1 MFSRA
6 TQERG
11 GVLLDQDPLHLR
23 IASAAVLLGLLAA
36 GVMVISWDAVRGGP
50 DAGGG
55 AVASRPAGRTAAM
68 SGPLAVT
75 VPPQA
80 RSAGLRL
87 LGDAAAACQSVAYQG
102 VQVIASLSPAGR
114 SISVVDVWHQRGRH
128 ALIQAAVLASPPV
141 LRRSLARVPT
151 GTDSDSDTDQ
161 EQVSAPVLGMTQQ
174 MVALLGDNYQVTI
187 AGGGRADGRPAEIV
201 EVRRTSG
208 GLAARFWLDSATK
221 LPLRREIFDTSS
233 RLTGDDAF
241 IDLRLGSKA
250 AAGAPAA
257 GASPR
262 SSWLSR
268 GQLARLR
275 AQGWPLPG
283 PLPGRLSLLRAA
295 RSGTSAGTV
304 VELAYSDGLS
314 MVSVFVQHGHL
325 PAELSG
331 WSEVAVR
338 GQRVYAAA
346 PDDRS
351 VAWSAG
357 GFVYTVIADTPGQ
370 TVDQVVAAL
379 PHEAKPGLVARLI
392 RGLRRVV
399 SWVDPFR

>member
-11 GVLLDQDPLHLR
+11 GVPLDQDPLHLR
-23 IASAAVLLGLLAA
+23 IASAAVVFGLLAA
-36 GVMVISWDAVRGGP
+36 GVMVVSWDAVRAGP

-55 AVASRPAGRTAAM
+55 AVASRPAGRSAAM
-68 SGPLAVT
+68 SGPLAAT
-75 VPPQA
+75 MAPRA

-128 ALIQAAVLASPPV
+128 ALTQATVMAAHPV
-141 LRRSLARVPT
+141 LRRSLARMPT
-151 GTDSDSDTDQ
+151 DTDSSNAANQ
-161 EQVSAPVLGMTQQ
+161 EQPSAPVLGMTQQ

-187 AGGGRADGRPAEIV
+187 AGGGLADGRPAEIV
-201 EVRRTSG
+201 AVRRTGG
-208 GLAARFWLDSATK
+208 GLAARFWLDNATK
-221 LPLRREIFDTSS
+221 LPLRREIFDTGG
-233 RLTGDDAF
+233 RLTSDDAF
-241 IDLRLGSKA
+241 IGLRLGSKA

-257 GASPR
+257 GTSPQ
-262 SSWLSR
+262 SSRLSSA
-268 GQLARLR
+268 QLARLR
-275 AQGWPLPG
+275 AQGWQLPG
-283 PLPGRLSLLRAA
+283 PLPGRLSLFGAS
-295 RSGTSAGTV
+295 RSGTSSGTV

-314 MVSVFVQHGHL
+314 MVSVFVQRGHL

-331 WSEVAVR
+331 WSEVALQ
-338 GQRVYAAA
+338 GHRVYAAA
-346 PDDRS
+346 PDNRS

-357 GFVYTVIADTPGQ
+357 GFVYTVIADAPRQ
-370 TVDQVVAAL
+370 TVAQVVAAL
-379 PHEAKPGLVARLI
+379 PHEARPGLATRLI

>member
-11 GVLLDQDPLHLR
+11 GVPLDQDPLHLR
-23 IASAAVLLGLLAA
+23 IASAAVVLGLLAA
-36 GVMVISWDAVRGGP
+36 GVLVVSWDAGRGGP

-55 AVASRPAGRTAAM
+55 AVASRPAGRSAAL

-75 VPPQA
+75 MSPQA

-87 LGDAAAACQSVAYQG
+87 LGDAAAACRSVAYQG
-102 VQVIASLSPAGR
+102 AQVIVSLSPAGR
-114 SISVVDVWHQRGRH
+114 SISVVDVWHQRGRY
-128 ALIQAAVLASPPV
+128 ALIQAAVMATPPV
-141 LRRSLARVPT
+141 LSHAVARMPT
-151 GTDSDSDTDQ
+151 DTGSGSDADQ
-161 EQVSAPVLGMTQQ
+161 AQASAPVLGMTQQ

-187 AGGGRADGRPAEIV
+187 AGGGLADGRPAEIV
-201 EVRRTSG
+201 EVRRAGG

-221 LPLRREIFDTSS
+221 LPLRREIFATGG
-233 RLTGDDAF
+233 RLTSDDAF

-250 AAGAPAA
+250 AAAAPAA

-262 SSWLSR
+262 SSRLSS

-283 PLPGRLSLLRAA
+283 PMPGRLSLLRAG
-295 RSGTSAGTV
+295 RSGTSSGTV

-314 MVSVFVQHGHL
+314 MVSVFVQRGHL

-331 WSEVAVR
+331 WSEVALR
-338 GQRVYAAA
+338 GQRVYAAT

-357 GFVYTVIADTPGQ
+357 GFVYTVIADAPGQ

-379 PHEAKPGLVARLI
+379 PHVAKPGLVGRLI
-392 RGLRRVV
+392 RGLRRVA
-399 SWVDPFR
+399 SWMDPFR